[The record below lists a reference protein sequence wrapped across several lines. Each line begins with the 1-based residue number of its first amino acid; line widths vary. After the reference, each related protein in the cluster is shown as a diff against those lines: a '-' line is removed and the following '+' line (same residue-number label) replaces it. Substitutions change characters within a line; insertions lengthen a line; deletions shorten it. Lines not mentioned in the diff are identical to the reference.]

1 MATIK
6 GVISDLN
13 NVEAR
18 VIKVMRVM
26 DQETLNGVGN
36 LRGLGFAQ
44 LRDDCDWAAR
54 VLRETMIVLKDME
67 PRIEGP
73 VTIAV
78 ENHKS

>member
-18 VIKVMRVM
+18 VMEVMRVM

-44 LRDDCDWAAR
+44 L
-54 VLRETMIVLKDME
+54 
-67 PRIEGP
+67 EGP

-78 ENHKS
+78 ESHKS